1 MYKTTLSENTYIDVF
16 SNLKRLFT
24 YTNFAV
30 ARVRA
35 SKASNSVYSVNFEA
49 PLSDTEPPPLFG
61 AKYNFHL
68 EGVVDCPE
76 FLVHF
81 PTLIELAD
89 KHGLMLISQ
98 RRFDSYF
105 NSVSFAWRQLY
116 LSFLVNLLKYIGNDV
131 TFEHMNSLIDICWN
145 NNFCKY

>member
-1 MYKTTLSENTYIDVF
+1 MYQFDSTTYSLSFFFFFD
-16 SNLKRLFT
+16 L
-24 YTNFAV
+24 V

-35 SKASNSVYSVNFEA
+35 SRASNSVYSINFDP
-49 PLSDTEPPPLFG
+49 PLSDEEPPPLFG

-81 PTLIELAD
+81 PTLVELAE
-89 KHGLMLISQ
+89 KHGLMLICQ

-105 NSVSFAWRQLY
+105 NSVIF
-116 LSFLVNLLKYIGNDV
+116 
-131 TFEHMNSLIDICWN
+131 
-145 NNFCKY
+145 